1 MPERAEMGEDR
12 RRSLAHLRGLD
23 GERVA
28 LLYLVA
34 KGYWP
39 VARRYLS
46 PAGEIDLI
54 MRRGR
59 NIVAVEVKARPIMGM
74 AAQAIT
80 PQKMMRLQR
89 ALDCFRTE
97 RKLDDRY
104 HFRCDAILIAPWR
117 MPRHIVNAARF

>member
-1 MPERAEMGEDR
+1 MGEDR

-23 GERVA
+23 GERLA
-28 LLYLVA
+28 LCFLVA

-54 MRRGR
+54 VKRGR
-59 NIVAVEVKARPIMGM
+59 SIVAVEVKSRPVIE
-74 AAQAIT
+74 AAAHAIT
-80 PQKMMRLQR
+80 PQKMQRLQK
-89 ALDCFRTE
+89 ALDCFRSE
-97 RKLDDRY
+97 RGLDDSY

-117 MPRHIVNAARF
+117 MPRHIVNAARI